1 MRLCVFMWLMCTRE
15 EMIRCP
21 SCTTPRCTSTSSYSS
36 DLVLLPVCVCFSERI
51 RLTSCVLPELC
62 CDEATFCWL
71 HIKITSPSLGS
82 DSSLS
87 DCSSSS
93 QPDSH
98 RSPAQMPWP
107 IFACVCVS
115 APPASPQQDCQ
126 SVCDY
131 TPTHLRLFCFLTIPP
146 PPFSSSS
153 SACFL
158 FSGCPFAASKI
169 LIKSTKFHAGK

>member
-1 MRLCVFMWLMCTRE
+1 MVPLCSCSPIYSCNSVCTVSTRSFFEGCQNVSLRLKKPFFMHLCVFMWLMCTRE

-21 SCTTPRCTSTSSYSS
+21 SCTTLRCTSTNSYSS

-87 DCSSSS
+87 DCSSSR
-93 QPDSH
+93 QPDSQVSSTDALAH
-98 RSPAQMPWP
+98 FCMCAS
-107 IFACVCVS
+107 VCVNKCVREHTS
-115 APPASPQQDCQ
+115 C
-126 SVCDY
+126 
-131 TPTHLRLFCFLTIPP
+131 
-146 PPFSSSS
+146 
-153 SACFL
+153 
-158 FSGCPFAASKI
+158 
-169 LIKSTKFHAGK
+169 